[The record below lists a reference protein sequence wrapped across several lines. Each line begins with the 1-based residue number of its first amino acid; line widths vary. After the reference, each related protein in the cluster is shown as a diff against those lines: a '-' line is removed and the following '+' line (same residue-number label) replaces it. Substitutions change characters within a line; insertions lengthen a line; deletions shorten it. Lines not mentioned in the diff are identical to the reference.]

1 MRKKLLTMVSVLLIL
16 TGAKAGTS
24 MKKTIDPS
32 IIEQVQSA
40 LIEKHGASE
49 QFRIDRG
56 VLQAASLWR
65 EIDGGEKDF
74 EAFCLHHFV
83 AQGPDLDKMFNRISR
98 NMELLW
104 GKFHEIDV
112 LLKEPLHLSGP
123 PVSDID
129 MIFGSFNTM
138 SHLTEDLYRNKIGFI
153 TALNFPYYPLKEKE
167 EKGREWTRK
176 QWAYARL
183 GDLFTARIPAGLKQE
198 ISSTLTA
205 ADTYISEYNI
215 FMGKLVDENNNRPF
229 PQSLKLITHWGLR
242 DELKSQYANDDEGL
256 ENQKMIYAVM
266 KRIID
271 QSIPTEVINQG
282 KMSWNPYTN
291 ELVKDGKKV
300 EGTPE
305 PDERYATLLK
315 NFRVMKK
322 ADAYYPNYESFIQ
335 RKFEG
340 DYEIT
345 QADVEKLFTDF
356 VSSPVIRETGKL
368 IEKRLGRK
376 LKPWDIWYDGFK
388 ARSGISEDEL
398 DKMVSERYPN
408 PQAFEDGLPD
418 MLIQLGFSNDKAQE
432 IASKIVVDPARGAG
446 HAWGAEMRS
455 DVAHLRTR
463 IGEDGMDYKGYNI
476 AVHEFGH
483 NVEQTI
489 TLHGVDYYMLN
500 GVPNTAFTEA
510 LAFIF
515 QKRDLNLLG
524 IKENN
529 PDKAHLQALDN
540 LWSSYEI
547 MGVSL
552 VDMNVWKWMYA
563 NPDATKEELKT
574 AVIHIAKE
582 IWNKYYADVFG
593 STDEPILAVYSHM
606 IDNPL
611 YLSAY
616 PLGHLIDFQI
626 EKQLE
631 GKDFADEVMRIYTKG
646 RIIPQLWMQ
655 HAVGNSIAI
664 GPTLEASEKALK
676 AIK

>member
-1 MRKKLLTMVSVLLIL
+1 MRRKLLIL
-16 TGAKAGTS
+16 VSAFLILAGAKATTT
-24 MKKTIDPS
+24 MNKTIDPS
-32 IIEQVQSA
+32 VVEQVKST
-40 LIEKHGASE
+40 LIEKHGTTE
-49 QFRIDRG
+49 QFRIERG
-56 VLQAASLWR
+56 VSQAASLWR
-65 EIDGGEKDF
+65 EIDGSPADF
-74 EAFCLHHFV
+74 KLFCTNHFV
-83 AQGPDLDKMFNRISR
+83 GQGPDLDMMFNRISR
-98 NMELLW
+98 NMEVLW

-112 LLKEPLHLSGP
+112 LLKEPLHLAGP
-123 PVSDID
+123 PISDID
-129 MIFGSFNTM
+129 MMFGSFNAM

-153 TALNFPYYPLKEKE
+153 TALNFPYYSLTEKE
-167 EKGREWTRK
+167 EQGQKWTRK

-229 PQSLKLITHWGLR
+229 PESLKLITHWGLR
-242 DELKSQYANDDEGL
+242 DELKSQYANDKAGL

-271 QSIPTEVINQG
+271 QSIPTEVINKG
-282 KMSWNPYTN
+282 ELLWNPYTN
-291 ELVKDGKKV
+291 ELVSEGKKL
-300 EGTPE
+300 EATPE
-305 PDERYATLLK
+305 PDTRYATLLK
-315 NFRVMKK
+315 NFKVMKK
-322 ADAYYPNYESFIQ
+322 ADGYYPNYESFIQ

-345 QADVEKLFTDF
+345 QSDVEKLFTEF

-368 IEKRLGRK
+368 IEQRLGRK

-388 ARSGISEDEL
+388 ARSSISEDEL
-398 DKMVSERYPN
+398 DEIVSERYPN
-408 PQAFEDGLPD
+408 PKAFEAALPD
-418 MLIQLGFSNDKAQE
+418 MLIQLGFANDKAHE

-489 TLHGVDYYMLN
+489 TLHDVDYYMLN

-515 QKRDLNLLG
+515 QKRDLSLLG
-524 IKENN
+524 MKEKN

-552 VDMNVWKWMYA
+552 VDMKVWKWMYA
-563 NPDATKEELKT
+563 NPDASASELNE
-574 AVIHIAKE
+574 AVTRIAKE
-582 IWNKYYADVFG
+582 VWNKYYADVFG
-593 STDEPILAVYSHM
+593 STDEPILAIYSHM

-631 GKDFADEVMRIYTKG
+631 GKDFADEVMLIYTKG

-664 GPTLEASEKALK
+664 EPTLEASEKALK
-676 AIK
+676 AVK